1 MISHLSNGLINLNVS
16 EKFPLRGENFFFFFS
31 LGSFKNRERG

>member
-16 EKFPLRGENFFFFFS
+16 KKFPLRGENFFFFFN
-31 LGSFKNRERG
+31 LGSFENGEIG

>member
-16 EKFPLRGENFFFFFS
+16 KKFPLRGENFFFF
-31 LGSFKNRERG
+31 L

>member
-16 EKFPLRGENFFFFFS
+16 KKFPLRGENFFFS
-31 LGSFKNRERG
+31 LTWAHLKMEK